1 MELTRWVDRI
11 FNFDFSPGLYPALV
25 ERISGTPAR
34 LEEMLS
40 GLDKQSLLR
49 RNGSS
54 WSIQDHAGHLI
65 DVEEIHEKR
74 LKQYFA
80 NMNILVPAD
89 MSNKKT
95 YLEEYNSKEI
105 KDILAKFR
113 EVRSQFIEKLADA
126 DDYTIT
132 RAARHPRLNKDMRL
146 VDMIYFMAEHDDHH
160 LAIIRSL
167 VNNHKKNG

>member
-1 MELTRWVDRI
+1 MELIRWVDRV
-11 FNFDFSPGLYPALV
+11 FNFEFSASHYPALV
-25 ERISGTPAR
+25 ERITGTPAR
-34 LEEMLS
+34 LEEILS
-40 GLDKQSLLR
+40 GLDKDLLLR
-49 RNGSS
+49 RDGSS
-54 WSIQDHAGHLI
+54 WSIQEHAGHLI
-65 DVEEIHEKR
+65 DVEELHEKR
-74 LKQYFA
+74 LKQFFA
-80 NMNILVPAD
+80 NMNILLPAD

-105 KDILAKFR
+105 KDILSKFR
-113 EVRSQFIEKLADA
+113 EVRSHFIEKLADA

-167 VNNHKKNG
+167 IKNHLKNG